1 MVDLELRVEIQRLA
15 EKIARDCDRASI
27 RDSLMSAAWYRYNT
41 WLGMASAL
49 MAGAAAAVAG
59 LNLKG
64 ISFPDYLQPFVSLIV
79 ALLASCSAMLA
90 SVVTFL
96 APAEKASVY
105 HEYSNR
111 YWALRDRIRKF
122 ANLDC
127 RSIEDDERLK
137 LLFEN
142 LLNERIELD
151 RKHPLVPEWVYGLAG
166 AKLKEKE
173 IRNNGTA
180 AGASGAT
187 QSAATG
193 ADEHSPTASPEH
205 SSDQLVLVRVHGKA
219 AESN

>member
-1 MVDLELRVEIQRLA
+1 MADPELRAEIQRLA

-27 RDSLMSAAWYRYNT
+27 RDSLMSATWYRYNS

-49 MAGAAAAVAG
+49 MAGTAAAVAG

-64 ISFPDYLQPFVSLIV
+64 ISFPEYLQPYVSVIV
-79 ALLASCSAMLA
+79 TLLAACSAMLA

-127 RSIEDDERLK
+127 RSTEDDDRLK

-151 RKHPLVPEWVYGLAG
+151 RKHPLVPEWVYGRAG
-166 AKLKEKE
+166 SKLREKE
-173 IRNNGTA
+173 IRNNGL
-180 AGASGAT
+180 AT
-187 QSAATG
+187 DGSETTKSAATA
-193 ADEHSPTASPEH
+193 ADQHSSAAGPDH
-205 SSDQLVLVRVHGKA
+205 SSDQLVLVRVAGKA
-219 AESN
+219 AE